1 LYNAPLQV
9 ALFFF
14 DFDDCYIFIVAG
26 MEQTW
31 LALEVTHTSRTQTEE
46 RTLVGPAASAAGEA
60 RGRSARSRAINSVGR
75 FAGTSL
81 WQCHL
86 FLIFLLLLSAAAGAL
101 RNTHNLQSSHVD
113 WAHVFMTSEN
123 MLDDDLR
130 LSSNLFVCFY
140 FWYDEIL

>member
-1 LYNAPLQV
+1 MYYRMTSHCNVPLQV

-75 FAGTSL
+75 FAGTSF
-81 WQCHL
+81 CL
-86 FLIFLLLLSAAAGAL
+86 FLIFLLLLSAAAAAAKH
-101 RNTHNLQSSHVD
+101 TQP
-113 WAHVFMTSEN
+113 AI
-123 MLDDDLR
+123 
-130 LSSNLFVCFY
+130 LSR
-140 FWYDEIL
+140 